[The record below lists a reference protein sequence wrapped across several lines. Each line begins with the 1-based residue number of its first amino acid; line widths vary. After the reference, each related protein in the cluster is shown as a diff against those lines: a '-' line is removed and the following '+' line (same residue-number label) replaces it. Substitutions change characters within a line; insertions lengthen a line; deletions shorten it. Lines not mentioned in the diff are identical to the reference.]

1 MERKEAANGLQL
13 IKFASIK
20 LRGKFSA
27 VFMGTLAMTTP
38 LILILFMSALFS
50 ILFAQAWILSI
61 GVVLFAILVGP
72 LQIGHIKYFNDVL
85 DGKQPR
91 LSVVYSQ
98 LRINIFTLRTIY
110 ISLLLIL
117 MYLLGGVLWIMPAGF
132 AISFYSMVLFFL
144 EKFEYPRLSQAMN
157 ECSKKMIGNRL
168 AMFSY
173 KLIFYFVYF
182 MILMVAFLFLML
194 IYKLS
199 MENLIICWIIAL
211 CAAIVIIFIYTLITV
226 YFHSSNQIFFEDVL
240 TRDEKKRMAR
250 AKTTVNTTA
259 QLTENKEN
267 SVEKIDEKKEET
279 SSKDIEPKKVEKKET
294 KKNKSKTTDTKK
306 IKTKSTKTE

>member
-250 AKTTVNTTA
+250 AKTTVNTTQ
-259 QLTENKEN
+259 QLTETNAENKPSEIR
-267 SVEKIDEKKEET
+267 EEIKEENV
-279 SSKDIEPKKVEKKET
+279 KKVSKQQDKKT
-294 KKNKSKTTDTKK
+294 IKKTTKSSISKK
-306 IKTKSTKTE
+306 K